1 MAVCDV
7 LLLPKVE
14 KQTVVPPVITVSGLL
29 IYLQTRNNEYV
40 KMRGHIFCATN

>member
-14 KQTVVPPVITVSGLL
+14 KTVVPPVITVSGLS
-29 IYLQTRNNEYV
+29 INY
-40 KMRGHIFCATN
+40 FCRLETMYM